1 MIPSPPPPPLP
12 QPPGERSSS
21 TASSSPPSSLHH
33 PNSGLSLPPT
43 LSSLPSSPSPTSAI
57 AILPLLPLLLP
68 LYLPDRDDF
77 DALTPTSPLPLLL
90 SAFTSLFAHH
100 RDAYLH
106 PVQIER
112 HHRVLLPFPLL
123 TRHAQPL
130 CPDFQLELKDDPG
143 MVLPILSA
151 AAHIAVLTLQQRN
164 LLHTRITPSTPL
176 TARLLGHTPLTSLRA
191 VRSHLWTKLVTFR
204 ANVVKVGA
212 IKHLPLLLSF
222 SCVNCSTER
231 PHRLKDGR
239 YSEPR
244 DFCQCPPQFRG
255 KLRVDRTRMQ
265 AQDWQ
270 QVRIQEIVA
279 GAEYNERTIAASGD
293 AHDERK
299 DQQEGSA
306 LPDGVRGGGGLIPR
320 YFECELRGDLVDACM
335 PGDVIVVTGVIKP
348 SQVESWGSRG
358 DRRSS
363 KKEWQLFL
371 DVNAV
376 NTLTRHA
383 PLSHHLSWI
392 SFEEEDVRKLMR
404 VLEDTQG
411 RPFDHLVHSLCPAI
425 YGHDIV
431 KQGLLLTLFGG
442 NADAASSS
450 SNSGFPSASSATRS
464 PRWNSH
470 VLVVGDPGLG
480 KSQMLKAV
488 NAVSPRGVLVT
499 GNASSASG
507 LTVTMLRE
515 NSVDSDFALEAG
527 ALVLG
532 DSGTTCI
539 DEFDK
544 LHPSQHSA
552 LLEAMEQQTISI
564 AKAGMIVSLPARTSI
579 FAAANPVG
587 GHYNRSKSVS
597 ENIQLSSPLLSR
609 FDLVFVLVDDANESA
624 DQALSHHVMRLHA
637 NLAQGDQPRK
647 RRKGEAGDGWTSLH
661 GSLAGDAS
669 SAHRLPPLP
678 PSLLRL
684 YIAYARRYVHPVF
697 TDEAKSALYH
707 FYLSLRHAPCDGSS
721 IITTRQLESLIRLA
735 EARAKADL
743 RSVVEEADA
752 LCVIQL
758 MRESIGQVV
767 MDEDGTMDWRRGGAG
782 GRSREKEF
790 IKLMKAL
797 QRKKREEGVTTFTRG
812 ELRAMGGD
820 LGLAS
825 VDKAVQ
831 QLNDAG
837 YLLQHQGDQFRFRE
851 SE

>member
-1 MIPSPPPPPLP
+1 MQPSPPPPPLP
-12 QPPGERSSS
+12 RPPGDRSLSTSS
-21 TASSSPPSSLHH
+21 ASPPSTLHH
-33 PNSGLSLPPT
+33 PNPGLSIPPS
-43 LSSLPSSPSPTSAI
+43 LSSSPSSSPTSAT
-57 AILPLLPLLLP
+57 AILPLLPQLLP

-77 DALTPTSPLPLLL
+77 DSLTPTSPLPLLL
-90 SAFTSLFAHH
+90 SAFIGLFTHH
-100 RDAYLH
+100 REHYLH
-106 PVQIER
+106 PLQIER
-112 HHRVLLPFPLL
+112 HHRVLLPYPLL

-130 CPDFQLELKDDPG
+130 CPDFSHELFEDPT

-151 AAHIAVLTLQQRN
+151 AAHIAVLTLQQHN
-164 LLHTRITPSTPL
+164 LLHTRITPFIPL

-191 VRSHLWTKLVTFR
+191 VRSHLWTKLVTFK

-212 IKHLPLLLSF
+212 IKHLPLSLSF
-222 SCVNCSTER
+222 SCINCSTQR
-231 PHRLKDGR
+231 VHRLRDGR

-255 KLRVDRTRMQ
+255 KLRVDRARMQ

-279 GAEYNERTIAASGD
+279 GTEYNERTIAGGD
-293 AHDERK
+293 GDDERK
-299 DQQEGSA
+299 EQEGA
-306 LPDGVRGGGGLIPR
+306 IHPEGVRGGGGLIPR
-320 YFECELRGDLVDACM
+320 YFECELRGDLVDVCM
-335 PGDVIVVTGVIKP
+335 PGDVVVVTGVIKP
-348 SQVESWGSRG
+348 SQIESWGSRG

-376 NTLTRHA
+376 NSLTRHA

-404 VLEDTQG
+404 VLEDTKG

-442 NADAASSS
+442 NADASSS
-450 SNSGFPSASSATRS
+450 PTSPSAITSASAPTRNR
-464 PRWNSH
+464 RWNSH

-507 LTVTMLRE
+507 LTVTMIRE
-515 NSVDSDFALEAG
+515 NSLDSDFALEAG

-532 DSGTTCI
+532 DEGTTCI

-544 LHPSQHSA
+544 LHASQHSA

-564 AKAGMIVSLPARTSI
+564 AKAGMIISLPARTSI

-609 FDLVFVLVDDANESA
+609 FDLVFVLVDDANETA
-624 DQALSHHVMRLHA
+624 DEALSHHVMRLHA
-637 NLAQGDQPRK
+637 QLAQGDAPRK
-647 RRKGEAGDGWTSLH
+647 RRKGEGGGGRTGLH
-661 GSLAGDAS
+661 SGLPGDAS
-669 SAHRLPPLP
+669 SARLPPMP

-684 YIAYARRYVHPVF
+684 YIAYARRYVHPTF

-743 RSVVEEADA
+743 RSVVEESDA

-782 GRSREKEF
+782 GRSKEREF
-790 IKLMKAL
+790 MRLIKVLT
-797 QRKKREEGVTTFTRG
+797 RKKREEGLTTFSRA

-820 LGLAS
+820 LGMS
-825 VDKAVQ
+825 NVDKALQ
-831 QLNDAG
+831 QLNEAG
-837 YLLQHQGDQFRFRE
+837 YLLQHQGDQFKFRE
-851 SE
+851 ID